1 MAGIANVHGG
11 IGRAEFNSWSTPV
24 IPAISP
30 RFDPAPCHIHGRGD
44 SSFSRGVPIQR
55 LREKPSYH
63 SALSG
68 PRFATRISGDRRRGS
83 KGTGPGWASQAFEK
97 LETRPAHLADVRLPL
112 IPLRSGSMRVL
123 QGKTEWLLCGALLLT
138 SGVPVLGQ
146 SAGTASSATSQT
158 QSDKRELLQEEVGDR
173 DLTYLR
179 TRAVFQ
185 YDYKE
190 QVEDVT
196 INRARLKLLYAFGP
210 HQNLAVS
217 VMVPVIWKSTATQS
231 AFGSGDME
239 ITAGWVVYASDTFR
253 TGGLVQ
259 VVPQT
264 SSENLIGGAST
275 NLKGT
280 WALAWVLSS
289 RFEFTGFFNYKQSVH
304 VSRGGSIKQ
313 FEPDVTLNIRVKK
326 STLFVESDSYLDCI
340 TNQFA
345 PMLKGGVSRAF
356 GKKRAWVATVYVEAP
371 LTEYARR
378 TQEIVNT
385 GIDVT
390 WYPFEKK

>member
-1 MAGIANVHGG
+1 MEYLAG
-11 IGRAEFNSWSTPV
+11 
-24 IPAISP
+24 
-30 RFDPAPCHIHGRGD
+30 
-44 SSFSRGVPIQR
+44 
-55 LREKPSYH
+55 K
-63 SALSG
+63 
-68 PRFATRISGDRRRGS
+68 
-83 KGTGPGWASQAFEK
+83 
-97 LETRPAHLADVRLPL
+97 
-112 IPLRSGSMRVL
+112 MR
-123 QGKTEWLLCGALLLT
+123 WILCGTLLLANC
-138 SGVPVLGQ
+138 GPAWGQ
-146 SAGTASSATSQT
+146 GAGAASSATAQT
-158 QSDKRELLQEEVGDR
+158 QSDQSELQEEVGDR

-179 TRAVFQ
+179 TRAVLQ

-210 HQNLAVS
+210 HQNMAVS
-217 VMVPVIWKSTATQS
+217 VLVPMVWMNTATQS

-239 ITAGWVVYASDTFR
+239 ITAGWVVYANDKFR

-289 RFEFTGFFNYKQSVH
+289 RFEFTGFFSYKQSVH
-304 VSRGGSIKQ
+304 ESRLGPIKQ
-313 FEPDVTLNIRVKK
+313 FEPDLTLNMRVKK

-356 GKKRAWVATVYVEAP
+356 GNRRAWVVTVYVEAP

-385 GIDVT
+385 GIDLT

>member
-1 MAGIANVHGG
+1 V
-11 IGRAEFNSWSTPV
+11 
-24 IPAISP
+24 
-30 RFDPAPCHIHGRGD
+30 
-44 SSFSRGVPIQR
+44 
-55 LREKPSYH
+55 
-63 SALSG
+63 
-68 PRFATRISGDRRRGS
+68 
-83 KGTGPGWASQAFEK
+83 
-97 LETRPAHLADVRLPL
+97 
-112 IPLRSGSMRVL
+112 RVL
-123 QGKTEWLLCGALLLT
+123 QGKTGWLLCGALLLK
-138 SGVPVLGQ
+138 SGVPVWGQ

-210 HQNLAVS
+210 HQNMAVS
-217 VMVPVIWKSTATQS
+217 VMVPVIWESTATQS

-313 FEPDVTLNIRVKK
+313 FEPDVTLNIRVRK

-356 GKKRAWVATVYVEAP
+356 GKNRAWVATVYVEAP

>member
-1 MAGIANVHGG
+1 MENRT
-11 IGRAEFNSWSTPV
+11 GRLF
-24 IPAISP
+24 
-30 RFDPAPCHIHGRGD
+30 
-44 SSFSRGVPIQR
+44 
-55 LREKPSYH
+55 
-63 SALSG
+63 
-68 PRFATRISGDRRRGS
+68 
-83 KGTGPGWASQAFEK
+83 
-97 LETRPAHLADVRLPL
+97 
-112 IPLRSGSMRVL
+112 PLRSGFTRIL
-123 QGKTEWLLCGALLLT
+123 QGKIGWLLRGALLLA
-138 SGVPVLGQ
+138 SGASAWGQ
-146 SAGTASSATSQT
+146 STGTASNATTQT
-158 QSDKRELLQEEVGDR
+158 QSNENTLQEEVGDR

-179 TRAVFQ
+179 TRSVFQ
-185 YDYKE
+185 YDYEE

-196 INRARLKLLYAFGP
+196 INRTRLKLLYAFGP
-210 HQNLAVS
+210 HQNMAVS
-217 VMVPVIWKSTATQS
+217 VLVPVLWTSTATQS

-239 ITAGWVVYASDTFR
+239 ITAGWVVYANDKFR

-289 RFEFTGFFNYKQSVH
+289 RFEFTGFFSYKQSVH
-304 VSRGGSIKQ
+304 VSRGGPIKQ
-313 FEPDVTLNIRVKK
+313 FEPDVSLNMRVKK

-356 GKKRAWVATVYVEAP
+356 GKRKEWVATIYAEAP
-371 LTEYARR
+371 LTGYARR
-378 TQEIVNT
+378 TQGIVNT
-385 GIDVT
+385 GIDLT

>member
-1 MAGIANVHGG
+1 
-11 IGRAEFNSWSTPV
+11 
-24 IPAISP
+24 
-30 RFDPAPCHIHGRGD
+30 
-44 SSFSRGVPIQR
+44 
-55 LREKPSYH
+55 
-63 SALSG
+63 
-68 PRFATRISGDRRRGS
+68 
-83 KGTGPGWASQAFEK
+83 
-97 LETRPAHLADVRLPL
+97 
-112 IPLRSGSMRVL
+112 MRVL

-138 SGVPVLGQ
+138 SGVPIWGQ

-210 HQNLAVS
+210 HQNMAVS

-259 VVPQT
+259 VAPQT

-289 RFEFTGFFNYKQSVH
+289 RFEFTGFFNYTQSVH

-345 PMLKGGVSRAF
+345 PMLKGGVSGHLKEESGWRQSV
-356 GKKRAWVATVYVEAP
+356 KR
-371 LTEYARR
+371 R
-378 TQEIVNT
+378 
-385 GIDVT
+385 
-390 WYPFEKK
+390 

>member
-1 MAGIANVHGG
+1 
-11 IGRAEFNSWSTPV
+11 
-24 IPAISP
+24 
-30 RFDPAPCHIHGRGD
+30 
-44 SSFSRGVPIQR
+44 
-55 LREKPSYH
+55 LR
-63 SALSG
+63 
-68 PRFATRISGDRRRGS
+68 I
-83 KGTGPGWASQAFEK
+83 
-97 LETRPAHLADVRLPL
+97 
-112 IPLRSGSMRVL
+112 L
-123 QGKTEWLLCGALLLT
+123 QGKMGWLLCVALLLT
-138 SGVPVLGQ
+138 SGVPIWGQ
-146 SAGTASSATSQT
+146 GVGMAPSNASQT
-158 QSDKRELLQEEVGDR
+158 QSDESELQEEVGDR

-190 QVEDVT
+190 QVDDVT
-196 INRARLKLLYAFGP
+196 IDRTRLKLLYAFGP
-210 HQNLAVS
+210 NQNMAVS
-217 VMVPVIWKSTATQS
+217 VLVPVIWMNTATQS

-239 ITAGWVVYASDTFR
+239 ITAGWVPYANNTFR

-259 VVPQT
+259 VVPPT
-264 SSENLIGGAST
+264 SSDNLIGGAST

-289 RFEFTGFFNYKQSVH
+289 RFEFTGFFSYKQSVH
-304 VSRGGSIKQ
+304 VSRGGTIKQ
-313 FEPDVTLNIRVKK
+313 FEPDVTLNIRIKK

-356 GKKRAWVATVYVEAP
+356 GKKKVWVATVYVEVP

>member
-1 MAGIANVHGG
+1 MVMIFCM
-11 IGRAEFNSWSTPV
+11 R
-24 IPAISP
+24 
-30 RFDPAPCHIHGRGD
+30 
-44 SSFSRGVPIQR
+44 R
-55 LREKPSYH
+55 LGQVGCS
-63 SALSG
+63 
-68 PRFATRISGDRRRGS
+68 
-83 KGTGPGWASQAFEK
+83 
-97 LETRPAHLADVRLPL
+97 
-112 IPLRSGSMRVL
+112 PLRTGSMKIL
-123 QGKTEWLLCGALLLT
+123 QGKTGWLRGALLLA
-138 SGVPVLGQ
+138 SGVPAWGQ
-146 SAGTASSATSQT
+146 SAGTASSPMPQT
-158 QSDKRELLQEEVGDR
+158 QSDESALQEEVGDR

-196 INRARLKLLYAFGP
+196 INRTRLKLLYGFGP
-210 HQNLAVS
+210 HQNMAVS
-217 VMVPVIWKSTATQS
+217 VMVPVIWMSTATQS

-239 ITAGWVVYASDTFR
+239 ITAGWVVYARDTFR

-259 VVPQT
+259 VGPQT

-280 WALAWVLSS
+280 WALAWVPSG
-289 RFEFTGFFNYKQSVH
+289 RFELTGFFNYKQSVH

-313 FEPDVTLNIRVKK
+313 FEPDVTLNIRLKK
-326 STLFVESDSYLDCI
+326 STLFVESDSYLNCI

-356 GKKRAWVATVYVEAP
+356 GKRKAWVATVYVEAP
-371 LTEYARR
+371 LSDYARR

>member
-1 MAGIANVHGG
+1 VTEDG
-11 IGRAEFNSWSTPV
+11 
-24 IPAISP
+24 
-30 RFDPAPCHIHGRGD
+30 
-44 SSFSRGVPIQR
+44 SR
-55 LREKPSYH
+55 
-63 SALSG
+63 
-68 PRFATRISGDRRRGS
+68 
-83 KGTGPGWASQAFEK
+83 EK

-123 QGKTEWLLCGALLLT
+123 QWKKGWLLCGALLLT
-138 SGVPVLGQ
+138 SGVPVFGQ
-146 SAGTASSATSQT
+146 SAGTASSAMSQT

-210 HQNLAVS
+210 HQNMAVS

-239 ITAGWVVYASDTFR
+239 ITTGWVVYASDTFR

-289 RFEFTGFFNYKQSVH
+289 RFEFTGFFNYQQSVH

-326 STLFVESDSYLDCI
+326 STLFVESDSHLDCI

-356 GKKRAWVATVYVEAP
+356 GKKRAWVATVYVEGP
-371 LTEYARR
+371 LTEYARQ